1 MIDIHSHVLWGL
13 DDGAETR
20 EESAAML
27 VMAASSGTT
36 DIVATPHANSE
47 YKFDAAIVAEKILEL
62 AKLENVPRIHRGCD
76 FHLSLENIQDALRD
90 PSKYTI
96 NGLNYMLVEF
106 ADAFIPPSTEEIFR
120 QFVARGIVPIV
131 THPER
136 NPLLQGAAVRLEN
149 WTSMG
154 CLLQVTAQ
162 SLTDRFGKAAQQ
174 SAWRLLRKGLVHAIA
189 SDAHD
194 TVHRPPRLDHARE
207 LLTEQLGAEVAQLL
221 LVENP
226 AAVIA
231 GEKVWMQAPAPDP
244 PKRKKWFFF

>member
-1 MIDIHSHVLWGL
+1 MIDIHSHLLWGL
-13 DDGAETR
+13 DDGAHTR
-20 EESAAML
+20 EESAEML
-27 VMAASSGTT
+27 AIAAASGTT
-36 DIVATPHANSE
+36 DIVASPHSNSE
-47 YKFDAAIVAEKILEL
+47 FKFDAALVLEKVLEL
-62 AKLENVPRIHRGCD
+62 RKLENIPRIHCGCD
-76 FHLSLENIQDALRD
+76 FHLSLENIQDALRE

-96 NGLNYMLVEF
+96 NGLNYLLVEF

-120 QFVARGIVPIV
+120 QFVSRGIVPVV

-136 NPLLQGAAVRLEN
+136 NPLLQGAVARLEN

-174 SAWRLLRKGLVHAIA
+174 SAWRLLKKGLVHVIA

-207 LLTEQLGAEVAQLL
+207 LLSADLGEDMAQLL
-221 LVENP
+221 LVVNP
-226 AAVIA
+226 SAVIA
-231 GEKVWMQAPAPDP
+231 GEKVWMQSPAPP
-244 PKRKKWFFF
+244 APKKKWFFF